1 MASDAQANLSAV
13 LDHMWAT
20 YLPQMHERVDT
31 LAAAAQAFAA
41 GKLSAK
47 CQEEAQSAAHKL
59 SGVLGTF
66 GLSRGT
72 ELARELEVIYT
83 RRNDPNPELAS
94 KLASLTAEIRTAIDS
109 RK

>member
-1 MASDAQANLSAV
+1 
-13 LDHMWAT
+13 MWAT

-41 GKLSAK
+41 GRLSTQQ
-47 CQEEAQSAAHKL
+47 QEEAKSAAHKL

-66 GLSRGT
+66 GLQHGT
-72 ELARELEVIYT
+72 ELARELEEIYT
-83 RRNDPNPELAS
+83 HPIDPSPELSA
-94 KLASLTAEIRTAIDS
+94 KLASIAAELRTIIRS